1 MKNIIITL
9 VQTIF
14 VSGMLGYLFYDSID
28 KDFKG
33 RGFLIFSLTFAFAM
47 NFFIGILG
55 LHRVVDL
62 EGQVVKQ
69 DSQISYIKRNY
80 SEDEYRVYMLKGNP
94 YNPYNPYASSNQK
107 SNKQYIYNYEDSY
120 YAVDKKMAGT
130 YTRDEA
136 EKIAKRVSGYVEKVN

>member
-1 MKNIIITL
+1 MKNIIIIL
-9 VQTIF
+9 VQTVF
-14 VSGMLGYLFYDSID
+14 VSGMLGYLFYESID

>member
-1 MKNIIITL
+1 MKNSILTL

-14 VSGMLGYLFYDSID
+14 VSGMLGYLFYASID

-33 RGFLIFSLTFAFAM
+33 RWFLIFSLTLAFAM

-62 EGQVVKQ
+62 EEQVGKQ
-69 DSQISYIKRNY
+69 ENQISYIKRNY

-94 YNPYNPYASSNQK
+94 YRPYDPYASSNQK

-120 YAVDKKMAGT
+120 YAVDKKRAGT

>member
-1 MKNIIITL
+1 MFPKT
-9 VQTIF
+9 T
-14 VSGMLGYLFYDSID
+14 
-28 KDFKG
+28 DF
-33 RGFLIFSLTFAFAM
+33 SQC
-47 NFFIGILG
+47 
-55 LHRVVDL
+55 VVH
-62 EGQVVKQ
+62 
-69 DSQISYIKRNY
+69 IKRNY

>member
-1 MKNIIITL
+1 MKSIIITI

-14 VSGMLGYLFYDSID
+14 VSGMLGYLFYASID

-62 EGQVVKQ
+62 EEQVGKQ
-69 DSQISYIKRNY
+69 ENQISYIKRNY

-94 YNPYNPYASSNQK
+94 YRPYYPYASSNQK

-130 YTRDEA
+130 YTGDEA
-136 EKIAKRVSGYVEKVN
+136 EKIAKQVSGYVEKVN